1 MYIIMDFKTMLSYLV
16 SQDDEISLRNDI
28 KHEEVYKILEN
39 KFASIMPKFK
49 TKGYKFKDTTE
60 VLTFAKFVFLLQE
73 WGLKDIQFYKN
84 TNSFLFGY
92 IIPQINK
99 EFDLLRFGENYNIS
113 IELKSKT
120 TVEAQKQQLCKNY
133 FYLNF
138 LSTKTRYISIS
149 PDISSYIEYIPSEN
163 KYINLSGTEICDII
177 IKQEFLEYNTKEV
190 DSFFDIKNYL
200 VSPFND
206 VEKFLD
212 DKYFLTPHQ
221 DQIVKEI
228 TEPSDKKT
236 FGIKGNPGTGKSLL
250 VYHIC
255 KKLMEKNKRVAIV
268 HGANL
273 NNGQQRLAL
282 RGFTIFPVKS
292 IIEVLDNA
300 DKYDY
305 IVVDE
310 AQRLRQD
317 LGEQYTKLVDTI
329 ENSQTKF
336 IISLD
341 GRQTLNKYEIEENSI
356 KLFKY
361 IKNKGVT
368 FSLKDKFRTNP
379 EMSKFIQL
387 LFKIP
392 MYKKIDLISN
402 IDHNIIIKYFDNRE
416 SGNEYISDMDSNSDW
431 EVLNYTK
438 DRFRKTGI
446 GKMCGNGLTSHS
458 IIGQEF
464 DKVIIPLDS
473 NFFYKE
479 QKIIDSKTGES
490 KVFKLLE
497 TTDNFYPLEKMLYQ
511 NLTRTRGK
519 IEFVIIGNR
528 SIFNEIC
535 GLLDSL

>member
-1 MYIIMDFKTMLSYLV
+1 
-16 SQDDEISLRNDI
+16 
-28 KHEEVYKILEN
+28 
-39 KFASIMPKFK
+39 
-49 TKGYKFKDTTE
+49 
-60 VLTFAKFVFLLQE
+60 
-73 WGLKDIQFYKN
+73 
-84 TNSFLFGY
+84 
-92 IIPQINK
+92 
-99 EFDLLRFGENYNIS
+99 
-113 IELKSKT
+113 
-120 TVEAQKQQLCKNY
+120 
-133 FYLNF
+133 
-138 LSTKTRYISIS
+138 
-149 PDISSYIEYIPSEN
+149 
-163 KYINLSGTEICDII
+163 
-177 IKQEFLEYNTKEV
+177 
-190 DSFFDIKNYL
+190 
-200 VSPFND
+200 
-206 VEKFLD
+206 
-212 DKYFLTPHQ
+212 
-221 DQIVKEI
+221 
-228 TEPSDKKT
+228 
-236 FGIKGNPGTGKSLL
+236 
-250 VYHIC
+250 
-255 KKLMEKNKRVAIV
+255 MEKNKKVAIV
-268 HGANL
+268 HGENL

-292 IIEVLDNA
+292 ILEVLDNA

-305 IVVDE
+305 IIVDE

-317 LGEQYTKLVDTI
+317 LREQYIKLVSTI

-341 GRQTLNKYEIEENSI
+341 GRQTLSKYEKEENSI

-479 QKIIDSKTGES
+479 QKLIDSKTGES

-497 TTDNFYPLEKMLYQ
+497 ATDNYYPLEKMLYQ

-535 GLLDSL
+535 GLLDNL

>member
-1 MYIIMDFKTMLSYLV
+1 MDIIMDFKTMLSYLV

>member
-1 MYIIMDFKTMLSYLV
+1 
-16 SQDDEISLRNDI
+16 
-28 KHEEVYKILEN
+28 
-39 KFASIMPKFK
+39 
-49 TKGYKFKDTTE
+49 
-60 VLTFAKFVFLLQE
+60 
-73 WGLKDIQFYKN
+73 
-84 TNSFLFGY
+84 
-92 IIPQINK
+92 
-99 EFDLLRFGENYNIS
+99 
-113 IELKSKT
+113 
-120 TVEAQKQQLCKNY
+120 
-133 FYLNF
+133 
-138 LSTKTRYISIS
+138 
-149 PDISSYIEYIPSEN
+149 
-163 KYINLSGTEICDII
+163 
-177 IKQEFLEYNTKEV
+177 
-190 DSFFDIKNYL
+190 
-200 VSPFND
+200 
-206 VEKFLD
+206 
-212 DKYFLTPHQ
+212 
-221 DQIVKEI
+221 
-228 TEPSDKKT
+228 
-236 FGIKGNPGTGKSLL
+236 
-250 VYHIC
+250 
-255 KKLMEKNKRVAIV
+255 MEKNKRVAIV

>member
-1 MYIIMDFKTMLSYLV
+1 MDFKTMLSYLV

-73 WGLKDIQFYKN
+73 WGVKDIQFYKN

-177 IKQEFLEYNTKEV
+177 IKQDFLEYNTKEV

-292 IIEVLDNA
+292 ILEVLDNA

-416 SGNEYISDMDSNSDW
+416 SGNAYISDMDSNSDW

>member
-1 MYIIMDFKTMLSYLV
+1 MDFKTMLSYLV

-163 KYINLSGTEICDII
+163 KYINLSGAEICDII
-177 IKQEFLEYNTKEV
+177 IKQDFLEYNTKEV

-292 IIEVLDNA
+292 ILEVLDNA

-361 IKNKGVT
+361 IK
-368 FSLKDKFRTNP
+368 
-379 EMSKFIQL
+379 
-387 LFKIP
+387 
-392 MYKKIDLISN
+392 
-402 IDHNIIIKYFDNRE
+402 
-416 SGNEYISDMDSNSDW
+416 
-431 EVLNYTK
+431 
-438 DRFRKTGI
+438 
-446 GKMCGNGLTSHS
+446 
-458 IIGQEF
+458 
-464 DKVIIPLDS
+464 
-473 NFFYKE
+473 
-479 QKIIDSKTGES
+479 
-490 KVFKLLE
+490 
-497 TTDNFYPLEKMLYQ
+497 
-511 NLTRTRGK
+511 
-519 IEFVIIGNR
+519 
-528 SIFNEIC
+528 
-535 GLLDSL
+535 

>member
-1 MYIIMDFKTMLSYLV
+1 MDIIMDFKTMLSYLV

-73 WGLKDIQFYKN
+73 WGVKDIQFYKN

-177 IKQEFLEYNTKEV
+177 IKQDFLEYNTKEV

-292 IIEVLDNA
+292 ILEVLDNA

-416 SGNEYISDMDSNSDW
+416 SGNAYISDMDSNSDW